1 MDQITPSAASE
12 TLPYRLSETEFIPL
26 MALLTALDALS
37 IDAMLP
43 ALSQIGHDLA
53 VTNANDVQFVIGA
66 MFLGMTLGQMIG
78 GPLSDSVGRKPA
90 IYWGLALYVIGC
102 AIAVLAPTF
111 SILIGARVLQGLGAS
126 IPLVVSIAMVR
137 DLYEGAPMAR
147 IMSFMGSVFILV
159 PILAPLAGQGLLLVA
174 PWRAIFVMFM
184 ILAIPASVWFA
195 LRQPETLAAERRRAF
210 SQAQLLGAAKQVLTN
225 RVAVGYAL
233 ATGLLFGAFLGY
245 LSSTQQIFQVTFGVG
260 RYFVLFFSSLSASI
274 GLALVVNG
282 RLVTHY
288 GMQRMTMAAFVGLSA
303 LSISFLPVAYAMGG
317 VPPVWLFMLY
327 LCPTFFCVGI
337 LFGNLN
343 SLAMEPLGAVA
354 GMGAAISSAITS
366 ALGLPL
372 GTFVG
377 RAFDGTVLPLV
388 SGFAVLG
395 SLALLAMLRAERE
408 RPPTPF
414 ETLRKTG

>member
-1 MDQITPSAASE
+1 MDQTTASAASE
-12 TLPYRLSETEFIPL
+12 TQPHRLSEAEFIPL

-43 ALSQIGHDLA
+43 ALSQIGRDLA
-53 VTNANDVQFVIGA
+53 VTNANDVQLVVGA
-66 MFLGMTLGQMIG
+66 MFLGMTLGQMVG

-90 IYWGLALYVIGC
+90 IYWGLALYVVGC
-102 AIAVLAPTF
+102 AIAILAPTF

-126 IPLVVSIAMVR
+126 IPVVVSIAMVR

-195 LRQPETLAAERRRAF
+195 LRQPETLIEDRRRAF
-210 SQAQLLGAAKQVLTN
+210 SAAQLLDAAKQVLTN

-245 LSSTQQIFQVTFGVG
+245 LSSTQQIFQVAFSVG

-282 RLVTHY
+282 KLVTHY

-303 LSISFLPVAYAMGG
+303 LSIAFLPVAYAMGG

-372 GTFVG
+372 GTLVG

-395 SLALLAMLRAERE
+395 SLALLAMLWAERE
-408 RPPTPF
+408 RPPHPF
-414 ETLRKTG
+414 EPLRKTG